1 MTTDMDTPGLP
12 ERIKRLDV
20 TLSGAVAGELI
31 RESTYVFRYA
41 RDDEAQP
48 AVSLLLPVNRALH
61 EDGDLFPSME
71 MNLPEGFL
79 FQQIIEWFRKAQITK
94 MHLLALMGDGGIGR
108 VGFRMPG
115 REPPTT
121 PAPMDRATLLR
132 ADPDQTLFGELVHTY
147 LATGMGVSGVQ
158 PKILVP
164 SRATLAIPDLIV
176 KKAGAAFPDLA
187 ANEFLCLSA
196 ARRAG
201 IEVPG
206 FALSEDAGLL
216 VVDRFDL
223 GTQGERLGF
232 EDIAALMGLRVHDKL
247 SNRKYHGSYERV
259 AEVIGLL
266 SSNRARDLAAFF
278 AQLTLS
284 VMVRNGDAHLKNFG
298 LLYRDE
304 RDVRLAPLY
313 DVVTTTV
320 YTYERPGGFED
331 IDRTLA
337 LKWRHGRHSSRAY
350 PTTDALVRFGREVCG
365 VAQPRQVIE
374 RIADAMAETLAEARG
389 DGRITAGLLEKIGP
403 QWADGQAHAGR
414 R

>member
-1 MTTDMDTPGLP
+1 
-12 ERIKRLDV
+12 
-20 TLSGAVAGELI
+20 
-31 RESTYVFRYA
+31 
-41 RDDEAQP
+41 
-48 AVSLLLPVNRALH
+48 
-61 EDGDLFPSME
+61 
-71 MNLPEGFL
+71 
-79 FQQIIEWFRKAQITK
+79 
-94 MHLLALMGDGGIGR
+94 
-108 VGFRMPG
+108 
-115 REPPTT
+115 
-121 PAPMDRATLLR
+121 
-132 ADPDQTLFGELVHTY
+132 
-147 LATGMGVSGVQ
+147 
-158 PKILVP
+158 
-164 SRATLAIPDLIV
+164 
-176 KKAGAAFPDLA
+176 
-187 ANEFLCLSA
+187 
-196 ARRAG
+196 
-201 IEVPG
+201 
-206 FALSEDAGLL
+206 
-216 VVDRFDL
+216 VDRFDL
-223 GTQGERLGF
+223 GTHGERLGF

-374 RIADAMAETLAEARG
+374 RIADAMAETLAVARG

-403 QWADGQAHAGR
+403 QWAEGQAHAGQR
-414 R
+414 